1 MAEKENIYIYL
12 KENFLPEGRGGETAA
27 ERKRL
32 SHTLLREAASLYL
45 VRCGRICGENA
56 AEAERWQL
64 EEGPYGKPRFVEYPD
79 LHFSISHSGSCWCC
93 AFSTSPIG
101 LDIQAHGFG
110 KGALRQEA
118 EGERLRLRMQRIS
131 DRFFHPY
138 ERLWLENGGDFSRY
152 GRRRKAM

>member
-79 LHFSISHSGSCWCC
+79 LHFPS
-93 AFSTSPIG
+93 ATAAP
-101 LDIQAHGFG
+101 A
-110 KGALRQEA
+110 GAA
-118 EGERLRLRMQRIS
+118 
-131 DRFFHPY
+131 RFPHRP
-138 ERLWLENGGDFSRY
+138 
-152 GRRRKAM
+152 

>member
-64 EEGPYGKPRFVEYPD
+64 EEGPYGKPRFVECPD

-110 KGALRQEA
+110 KGALPQEA
-118 EGERLRLRMQRIS
+118 EGAASPSDAADFRPLFSSLRT
-131 DRFFHPY
+131 PV
-138 ERLWLENGGDFSRY
+138 
-152 GRRRKAM
+152 A